1 MEVEAKKKLLNSI
14 TEEEYK
20 AIGESVLK
28 KVANILDEY
37 VGDYVKAKAYFQS
50 SCANHEEASKIFEKK
65 FIEVNQEKSELI
77 RRCTA
82 LDVQSNEANRRLEH
96 LSNTYSHKK
105 NEAAND
111 QLSAANTL
119 AMREAELDRLK
130 NDQAMLNRELKAVI
144 QSRCEALAEKD
155 EILSEQIAY
164 KIKLEI
170 FESQNL
176 QSSKQIAELNA
187 DLELARN
194 ENVKQRREFKH
205 EITILKEKIVGK
217 EEELRRLRKEIVVLR
232 EQNSELTENLES
244 SREIQRDQAEGMQEG
259 LQQLL
264 KTQSKLIDTF
274 RIVLTESDSHSTELT
289 GTVKELQS
297 LLQVTLDQFGK
308 IETNTNQLK
317 QNVEARLLVKQQ
329 AITALKQ
336 ELRDANNL
344 LDAVKQNFQDTE
356 SRQSKSLPT
365 SAPLNNLIKS
375 GLTLTQMY
383 TKFVEVYNYLRV
395 EKQEKE
401 NFKIL
406 LEAVLDDIKARSQLN
421 LRQQE
426 EYEFMKSSVETLRR
440 KVNNLETENVTL
452 NKAKFEAESTA
463 EHLAQSNNMLKDSV
477 KYLSRQV
484 CHFLRKVAPTRGNYL
499 LQSKMP
505 YSQPKSCSEVITTH
519 MTTFSNVHEL
529 KLINLR
535 LLVSVIELASDKDPN
550 NLQEMTIPRREVS
563 ELEVFKKYLINY
575 EGIEQLQLLNLQLLT
590 SLKEL
595 CALREHQETENKS
608 VKFEEKNSDDLFND
622 NLRIRELQEHILRLN
637 AHIAELQKREKYL
650 LNEIAVVSNQLTD
663 LQYAHAEKAADEEK
677 PNTISLEAQ
686 VQASQL
692 IEDLRKEYESYKQS
706 KSINEKILLETIDKL
721 RTDFET
727 AVSEREQFACHLG
740 QQRALNEIMK
750 NNFNTLHEERE
761 KLKKEVL
768 NNENIMKQLVDKMSR
783 TNNEVTES
791 STKLTAAQ
799 TINAR
804 LKEENAMLKHTE
816 RLLLKEKQSQ
826 RKEKLGQEML
836 LASLETLKEK
846 LESSRTSSSS
856 KLESRLD
863 EATSEC
869 TALRQRLEDE
879 QNRFTSRIDL
889 LEKQMIA
896 AEERLEQEVA
906 HRLNTSEQLNVYKAQ
921 IQEREQ
927 KLELLSQEV
936 DVLTRKCQHFS
947 EKENKIK
954 VLQELIKKKEITI
967 NHLEKQLDIN
977 TKCMSDMCAISQ
989 DMEKQLANIVRQND
1003 LKTQDSKKKI
1013 SELQSIEEDLRSKM
1027 NDLDHKL
1034 KANEALRSE
1043 ECATKNAEVSDLKKT
1058 VESLSVALNLASS
1071 RVEAAENEASKAD
1084 IEKKAA
1090 ERRTELLINE
1100 KERLNENLN
1109 EVHST
1114 ILTIR
1119 NELEK
1124 ATQEN
1129 SQLKDTFHHQRQSY
1143 EDKIKRLS
1151 EQAEH
1156 NQEHIVDLTK
1166 LNEILDDQ
1174 IQKLETKVSILRETE
1189 MELQQKYETLYKENE
1204 ILKTN
1209 YKEEQDVA
1217 KMLVKIDGNSNQDL
1231 VKMKKLFEGHVCTTG
1246 EKNNAAAT
1254 DAHSFAMVL
1263 SKFEKGNEELLEN
1276 EKLSLLSPLNIRQV
1290 IKGEKEE
1297 EKRGL
1302 ESSSI
1307 VEDFDHVSAKHQDN
1321 KIESVLNRNGNELST
1336 RQCAT
1341 NSTPNFVTSQTET
1354 AHKKLHS
1361 ASLAC
1366 EKLPP
1371 LKRCRMSSLDRANGK
1386 EEFPSSVY
1394 CAEPEYQVPTSSQK
1408 GRDDYLSFADFT
1420 ELGDSH
1426 IFQVND
1432 EESQNDLV
1440 HYHKEEIQ
1448 EEEITNDGCLIEQQ
1462 NNDLVNMDKKNFV
1475 INNSEGTAATSS
1487 AEIGNKPIYMA
1498 EDAEKQEG
1506 KFSTTAEFENSLA
1519 ASVSKNYG
1527 NSVMNS
1533 LRIIRSSST
1542 IDWARGQQ
1550 TSIIHPLQ
1558 GTNQQTQNAAV
1569 DPTAFSRDAKS
1580 QPSASRMDGDSIRFN
1595 AAARRKFRKVA
1606 QKLLREGYFKN

>member
-82 LDVQSNEANRRLEH
+82 LDVQSNEANRRLVDINKELVEYRERVQRLEH

-505 YSQPKSCSEVITTH
+505 YSQPKSCSE
-519 MTTFSNVHEL
+519 
-529 KLINLR
+529 
-535 LLVSVIELASDKDPN
+535 
-550 NLQEMTIPRREVS
+550 
-563 ELEVFKKYLINY
+563 
-575 EGIEQLQLLNLQLLT
+575 
-590 SLKEL
+590 
-595 CALREHQETENKS
+595 
-608 VKFEEKNSDDLFND
+608 
-622 NLRIRELQEHILRLN
+622 EHILRLN